1 MGFYSWQRETIV
13 GFKAKSDLISIVLL
27 EDHCGL
33 ENGSLGG
40 ASAEAERQE
49 DSEEAAVVIQ
59 EGGHG
64 GKGMCLRGGFMC
76 REKKE
81 AGSVQC
87 PGSWF

>member
-1 MGFYSWQRETIV
+1 MGFYSLQRETTV
-13 GFKAKSDLISIVLL
+13 GFKAESDLISIVLW

-64 GKGMCLRGGFMC
+64 GKGMCLRGFMC

-81 AGSVQC
+81 AGSGQG
-87 PGSWF
+87 PGSCF